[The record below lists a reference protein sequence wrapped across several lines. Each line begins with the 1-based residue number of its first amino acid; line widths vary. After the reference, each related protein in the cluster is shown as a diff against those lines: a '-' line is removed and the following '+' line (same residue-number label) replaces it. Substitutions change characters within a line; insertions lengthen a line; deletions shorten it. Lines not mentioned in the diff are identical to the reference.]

1 MTCCGEREMPPS
13 RSKSDQF
20 QLRLPPGLRD
30 RIRNYAER
38 EGRSMN
44 EEIVRLLEREFPP
57 PASIKEKLDELLA
70 VVGLLRHGRTAEF
83 FGRFSEELFSTLID
97 VANGKVKVDEEVRLQ
112 VQSAL
117 EQWSEADRENAHMR
131 YTERMSDKEA
141 EEFERTGS
149 TAKFTDPDVFPED

>member
-1 MTCCGEREMPPS
+1 
-13 RSKSDQF
+13 
-20 QLRLPPGLRD
+20 
-30 RIRNYAER
+30 
-38 EGRSMN
+38 MN